1 MNGWLLIDKPIGI
14 TSFQSVNSL
23 QKLLG
28 VKIGHCGTLDPF
40 ASGFL
45 LVAINKATKLVE
57 YVMNF
62 EKNYSFDVQWGTA
75 TDTDD
80 LTGTIINNC
89 SIIPKEDEILE
100 KLSTFI
106 GNIDQ
111 VPPIFSAI
119 KVNGIR
125 AYQYAR
131 KGIDITL
138 KPRQVKLSKFSLL
151 EHKDNISSFNIVTG
165 KGFYVRSLAR
175 DLARSLNTFAHVI
188 KLRRN
193 LNGVFHK
200 KNMVSYEKTNDFLHK
215 TELYDYI
222 MSRVL
227 PLDYVLSGIH
237 THHLDLSESQKLRN
251 GQHVFVKSLTKD
263 DSKVAVKN
271 GKELVALCSYIGG
284 FLRPIKIF

>member
-14 TSFQSVNSL
+14 TSFQAVNSL

-57 YVMNF
+57 YVMDF
-62 EKNYSFDVQWGTA
+62 EKNYSFDIQWGTA

-80 LTGTIINNC
+80 LTGKIINNC
-89 SIIPKEDEILE
+89 TIIPKKDEILG

-106 GNIDQ
+106 GNINQ

-119 KVNGIR
+119 KVKGIR

-131 KGIDITL
+131 KGIGITL
-138 KPRQVKLSKFSLL
+138 KPRQVRLNKFSLL
-151 EHKDNISSFNIVTG
+151 EHKDNVSSFNITTG

-193 LNGVFHK
+193 LHGIFRELS
-200 KNMVSYEKTNDFLHK
+200 MVSYEKTNDFLHK

-237 THHLDLSESQKLRN
+237 MHHLDLSESQKLRN
-251 GQHVFVKSLTKD
+251 GQHVFVKSLTED
-263 DSKVAVKN
+263 NSKVAVKN
-271 GKELVALCSYIGG
+271 GKELIALCSYVGG